1 MAEKKAAIGVCQTAY
16 RLIRAGKT
24 NQQVLAEIGKKFPK
38 SAFGMASVA
47 WCRNKLRREE
57 KGIKTNRELTADK
70 LRARKKATVAQAAA

>member
-1 MAEKKAAIGVCQTAY
+1 MAKAEKAGVCQTAY
-16 RLIRAGKT
+16 ALIRAGRT
-24 NQQVLAEIGKKFPK
+24 NQQVLAAIGKKFPK

-70 LRARKKATVAQAAA
+70 PRARKKAAAAQAAA